1 MLLNSFW
8 CGLNSIGGNMKSL
21 LTLLVVVLL
30 SGCATAKGMRTDISD
45 GLEKVSEMIRPDAQ
59 PVRKPNER

>member
-1 MLLNSFW
+1 
-8 CGLNSIGGNMKSL
+8 MKSL